1 MSKKLG
7 TGMIYEVRTDRGLC
21 RNVNQD
27 AVAAFVKG
35 TTGLFVLA
43 DGMGGHSR
51 GELTSGTVA
60 ARFQSFWQ
68 GIIKGGL
75 LSDFQMLFVQVK
87 DVIIDVNR
95 EIYERYNQG
104 QICGAAVA
112 VLLIVDGCYASFSI
126 GDCRIYTYTRRRIR
140 RLTVDDIWDNLPEV
154 TETYAKE
161 EIAVH
166 RNSGKL
172 TQALGVK
179 TTVSVHVRT
188 DRIVKGQKFLIC
200 SDGLYKY
207 CTEERVIRYM
217 GNIRSERT
225 LQKAADQMLRKVFE
239 EGAGG
244 RCGDHHFHGKKPLQ
258 ETEPDGGRDDRTGE
272 RNGGWQ
278 YGISVGEHG
287 EDGYTAGAPKH
298 CGSKTGTR
306 GSKTGKCR
314 SKTGTR
320 GSETGK
326 CRSKTGIGG
335 SASGVKGSRAE
346 SRQSRAGSCGS
357 EAESRSCRAELISPA
372 DCFLQK
378 AGYGS

>member
-51 GELTSGTVA
+51 GELASGTVA

-140 RLTVDDIWDNLPEV
+140 RLTVDDIWDL
-154 TETYAKE
+154 
-161 EIAVH
+161 
-166 RNSGKL
+166 S
-172 TQALGVK
+172 
-179 TTVSVHVRT
+179 
-188 DRIVKGQKFLIC
+188 LIH
-200 SDGLYKY
+200 
-207 CTEERVIRYM
+207 I
-217 GNIRSERT
+217 
-225 LQKAADQMLRKVFE
+225 
-239 EGAGG
+239 
-244 RCGDHHFHGKKPLQ
+244 
-258 ETEPDGGRDDRTGE
+258 
-272 RNGGWQ
+272 
-278 YGISVGEHG
+278 
-287 EDGYTAGAPKH
+287 
-298 CGSKTGTR
+298 
-306 GSKTGKCR
+306 
-314 SKTGTR
+314 
-320 GSETGK
+320 
-326 CRSKTGIGG
+326 
-335 SASGVKGSRAE
+335 
-346 SRQSRAGSCGS
+346 
-357 EAESRSCRAELISPA
+357 
-372 DCFLQK
+372 
-378 AGYGS
+378 